1 MAMTE
6 NSRKVF
12 DFLKDNFGEKL
23 THQGIVAALGVS
35 SAAVSGSVNG
45 LVKKG
50 YAVRTEET
58 EMDEGGKPVTV
69 KYISLTDEGYA
80 FDPDAEVKKD

>member
-1 MAMTE
+1 MTD

-12 DFLKDNFGEKL
+12 NYLKEHFGEQL
-23 THQGIVAALGVS
+23 THQQIVADLGVS

-50 YAVRTEET
+50 YAIRKEEAS
-58 EMDEGGKPVTV
+58 MDENGKEVTV
-69 KYISLTDEGYA
+69 KYISLTNEGFA
-80 FDPDAEVKKD
+80 FDPDAKTDAE

>member
-1 MAMTE
+1 MTE

-12 DFLKDNFGEKL
+12 DFLKDNYGEKL
-23 THQGIVAALGVS
+23 VHSQIAEALGVS
-35 SAAVSGSVNG
+35 SPAVTGSVNG

-50 YAVRTEET
+50 YAIRNEET
-58 EMDEGGKPVTV
+58 VMDENGKATTI
-69 KYISLTDEGYA
+69 KYISLTEEGFA